1 MDLGSCA
8 AVLAHTAL
16 TKHTAALLVSRRSRF
31 WQGQA
36 VSPAELDGETLFVP
50 GFDPDALRPLWQAFL
65 DADAHP
71 KLEIG
76 EKFYQVLYQTQEQNC
91 LALNRFESSS
101 TRETDNA
108 KDVVLEGMPPICSAF
123 LCPAQARHP
132 CADLL
137 CGFLKDAL
145 KAV

>member
-1 MDLGSCA
+1 M
-8 AVLAHTAL
+8 LARTAL
-16 TKHTAALLVSRRSRF
+16 TKHTAALLDSRRSRF
-31 WQGQA
+31 WQRQA
-36 VSPAELDGETLFVP
+36 ISPAELDGETLLVP

-137 CGFLKDAL
+137 CSFLKDAL

>member
-1 MDLGSCA
+1 M
-8 AVLAHTAL
+8 
-16 TKHTAALLVSRRSRF
+16 
-31 WQGQA
+31 
-36 VSPAELDGETLFVP
+36 
-50 GFDPDALRPLWQAFL
+50 
-65 DADAHP
+65 
-71 KLEIG
+71 
-76 EKFYQVLYQTQEQNC
+76 LYQTQEQNC

-123 LCPAQARHP
+123 LCPAQAHHP